1 MCGARAR
8 SLYTQCER
16 GVRVLYVCYACAAT
30 CDSGIAHIL
39 PSFEERICL
48 LNVVEG
54 ASLFHRRIYFQ
65 TREKSLPLNHRRRHR
80 RHFVCTVFVQFIK
93 YIRVFCSEIKKIL
106 LHWRKK
112 EATNISSIPIACEY
126 WCRSVFFAVVL
137 FLCKSRNENIYA
149 HEIDKGR
156 KRERQREREWD
167 KVLLKEVEAS

>member
-8 SLYTQCER
+8 SLYAQCER

-65 TREKSLPLNHRRRHR
+65 TREKSLPLNRRRRHR

-93 YIRVFCSEIKKIL
+93 YIRVFCSEEKKKRQTY
-106 LHWRKK
+106 HQF
-112 EATNISSIPIACEY
+112 
-126 WCRSVFFAVVL
+126 RSVVNIGVVRY
-137 FLCKSRNENIYA
+137 FLPLYCFCANPEMKIFMHMR
-149 HEIDKGR
+149 
-156 KRERQREREWD
+156 
-167 KVLLKEVEAS
+167 